1 MPIIVHIIPGAAS
14 DPAPIPGKGFYDFK
28 DLDRA
33 QRKDIREKGPEG
45 SGGAATNLRGFTWPQ
60 ERASKRRMRAME
72 RR

>member
-33 QRKDIREKGPEG
+33 QRKDIRE
-45 SGGAATNLRGFTWPQ
+45 
-60 ERASKRRMRAME
+60 
-72 RR
+72 